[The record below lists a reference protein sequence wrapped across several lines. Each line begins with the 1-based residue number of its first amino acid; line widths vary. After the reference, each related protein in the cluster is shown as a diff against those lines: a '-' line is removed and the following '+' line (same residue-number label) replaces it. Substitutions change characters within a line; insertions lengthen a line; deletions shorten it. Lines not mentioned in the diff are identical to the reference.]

1 MAILILIGVG
11 RSSLCGAVMA
21 LILNFAPNP
30 FSLSDLINWT
40 LGSVA
45 NRSLADVATTAPLIL
60 IGCALLASERANL
73 RSEEHT
79 SELQSLMRISYAVF
93 CLKKKITTRKH
104 THTQESSVTSS

>member
-73 RSEEHT
+73 SLQIGRAHV
-79 SELQSLMRISYAVF
+79 ELQSLMRISYAVF
-93 CLKKKITTRKH
+93 CLKKKKKH
-104 THTQESSVTSS
+104 NELP